1 MNTSQ
6 LFIDSISI
14 ILAIIT
20 LALTIVTGYIGY
32 LSITFKNQLNTAI
45 DSKFQKIEKEIGESI
60 NVKLKLVDT
69 AVSLIGETI
78 SKGKGVSKQNDSLY
92 LLTHIIRLTSGNDRE
107 IKLALRAI
115 EGFGSKV
122 IPLLP
127 HIERIKNLYKW
138 SQESHQI
145 YDEIFTKLC
154 STHE

>member
-115 EGFGSKV
+115 EGFW
-122 IPLLP
+122 L
-127 HIERIKNLYKW
+127 
-138 SQESHQI
+138 
-145 YDEIFTKLC
+145 
-154 STHE
+154 